1 MSYNL
6 LITPKAQYA
15 IEDAVDWYFVR
26 SGYASAYFIERIEEA
41 LSVIAKSPL
50 QFPVIYKSIRQLVLS
65 PFPYVLLYT
74 FDGTTVKVLKIF
86 HTSQN
91 PKKKFK

>member
-6 LITPKAQYA
+6 VITKKAQHS
-15 IEDAVDWYFVR
+15 IEDAIDWYFVR
-26 SGYASAYFIERIEEA
+26 SGYASAYFIERIDDA
-41 LSVIAKSPL
+41 FSVIAKTPL
-50 QFPVIYKSIRQLVLS
+50 QFPLVYRTVRQLVLS
-65 PFPYVLLYT
+65 PFPYVLLYM